1 MITETILDSIQV
13 WGGNSLYI
21 ADDNTPSGVLF
32 PTLVINIPKF
42 NDDFHLL

>member
-13 WGGNSLYI
+13 WDGNSLYAHDI
-21 ADDNTPSGVLF
+21 VWNTP
-32 PTLVINIPKF
+32 LVINIPMF